1 MSAAPW
7 LVAAILVSVGF
18 AAGPILAAIADR
30 LCVELSP
37 VAGPHHVKWLAGAGM
52 AVGLLGAAVG
62 TPTLVSF
69 MAVSLGIAVLLVISI
84 VDLRE
89 RRIPNRLTYPLI
101 LACLGIVGVSLS
113 MVPSSASAASSAVAG
128 AVAFTIVL
136 LIPHL
141 VRPDAMGRG
150 DVKLAVP
157 LGFAIGWVRG
167 DAAEALIAVGW
178 TVALASAVGL
188 LVAAMWRRRSIAFG
202 PPLSLATV
210 VAVVVLS

>member
-1 MSAAPW
+1 MSTAPW
-7 LVAAILVSVGF
+7 LVAVMLVGVGL
-18 AAGPILAAIADR
+18 AAGPVIAATADR
-30 LCVELSP
+30 LCLEMSP
-37 VAGPHHVKWLAGAGM
+37 VAAPHHVKWLAGVGM
-52 AVGLLGAAVG
+52 AAGLVAAAVR

-69 MAVSLGIAVLLVISI
+69 IAVSSGIAVLLVISI

-101 LACLGIVGVSLS
+101 LACLAIAGVSLS

-136 LIPHL
+136 LVPHL

-150 DVKLAVP
+150 DVKLALP

-167 DAAEALIAVGW
+167 DVAEALIAVGW
-178 TVALASAVGL
+178 TVAFASAVGL
-188 LVAAMWRRRSIAFG
+188 LVAATWKRRSIAFG
-202 PPLSLATV
+202 PPLSLAT
-210 VAVVVLS
+210 AVVVVVVS